1 MTSFTN
7 GSVRTWSLAA
17 YRNHD
22 AWSLQNFA
30 GIRECPSTRCQTG
43 SRQRSSS
50 ASGSPHSFP
59 LQGTVGSLV
68 VLRDKTVLK
77 KTQKSKSFRGFLQ
90 DFTYVSFAY
99 IQNKAQMQIGVLVTM
114 SSVD

>member
-1 MTSFTN
+1 MALCEPGLLLHIEIMMHGLSKISPEFGN
-7 GSVRTWSLAA
+7 VPILVARPGVGRGALQHRVVPIHFLFRVR
-17 YRNHD
+17 
-22 AWSLQNFA
+22 
-30 GIRECPSTRCQTG
+30 
-43 SRQRSSS
+43 
-50 ASGSPHSFP
+50 
-59 LQGTVGSLV
+59 LV

-99 IQNKAQMQIGVLVTM
+99 IQNKAQMQIGVLVTK